1 MNQLN
6 LHFLQRGKEF
16 ISNDMDKM
24 GLSPSRKDVCIL
36 TTQIF
41 NAKTKT
47 KTGKTQQVINEMGSY
62 KLNILGI
69 SEKRW
74 TEHGRAA
81 SGETTIFF

>member
-24 GLSPSRKDVCIL
+24 GLSPSLKDVCIL

-47 KTGKTQQVINEMGSY
+47 KTGKTATY
-62 KLNILGI
+62 
-69 SEKRW
+69 
-74 TEHGRAA
+74 
-81 SGETTIFF
+81 